1 MTTMKTME
9 KKIYSKPVTEVI
21 NLEMTKGIL
30 FGSDEDAIPDW
41 DDIFA

>member
-1 MTTMKTME
+1 MTTME

-30 FGSDEDAIPDW
+30 LGSGEDPTSAW
-41 DDIFA
+41 DDMFN

>member
-1 MTTMKTME
+1 MTSRE

-30 FGSDEDAIPDW
+30 IGSGEDPTSAW
-41 DDIFA
+41 DDLFN

>member
-1 MTTMKTME
+1 MTIME

-30 FGSDEDAIPDW
+30 IGSGEDPTSAW
-41 DDIFA
+41 DDLFN